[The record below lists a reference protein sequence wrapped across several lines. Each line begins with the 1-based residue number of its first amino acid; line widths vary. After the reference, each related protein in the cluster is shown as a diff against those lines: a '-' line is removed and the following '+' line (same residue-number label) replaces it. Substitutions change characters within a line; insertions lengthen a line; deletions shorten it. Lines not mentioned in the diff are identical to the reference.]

1 LLSTLLRSPSP
12 ARWIT
17 STLSWVY
24 TLNILSLIYKSL
36 WSLHAYAYD
45 GFCFNDLYVH
55 AGYDRSWCPEP
66 ERAEHAGADTLVSH
80 HHFFFFFLF
89 DQLDLHFFSFLFWYL
104 IVNDLRVFIF

>member
-36 WSLHAYAYD
+36 WS
-45 GFCFNDLYVH
+45 
-55 AGYDRSWCPEP
+55 
-66 ERAEHAGADTLVSH
+66 
-80 HHFFFFFLF
+80 
-89 DQLDLHFFSFLFWYL
+89 
-104 IVNDLRVFIF
+104 IFACICIWWILL